1 MSAYGY
7 SKVFNMQTNMH
18 MCLIVP
24 IRKGVR
30 AYSYKINDIII
41 KIIIIYATLHAGV
54 VVTPSVRPRYDSKI
68 IFVLVSDGASYLKYY
83 YFSIILN
90 NNCINKYRCVFI
102 GGGRVNIYVLTSLH
116 RGQSAETHV
125 GRREKIH

>member
-41 KIIIIYATLHAGV
+41 KIIINNSVGTTQYKILVGSLDAFIFIYFL
-54 VVTPSVRPRYDSKI
+54 
-68 IFVLVSDGASYLKYY
+68 FLVLFGSTEVS
-83 YFSIILN
+83 
-90 NNCINKYRCVFI
+90 
-102 GGGRVNIYVLTSLH
+102 T
-116 RGQSAETHV
+116 
-125 GRREKIH
+125 